1 MKLSISRNAI
11 TTSACVAIATRIF
24 YGLVIDSPSLYNGA
38 WISALI
44 GALLAAPLIW
54 CIHMTFTDGNNALL
68 NGPFKTN
75 TLPHL
80 PLIIALILSASIDGA
95 ITARCI
101 ANSARYVAFDYIAMF
116 YLLLPLF
123 FAAFWCVNCNGD
135 AIGAGARIWVK
146 TFPLLMIIIIILQ
159 FPHYRLDWLTPI
171 LGSGWQDILDGGLK
185 TAGWI
190 STMGG
195 MLMLVNH
202 DSPTES
208 RALHPVITVG
218 IATGLAM
225 FLIALRLMMTPTLF
239 SDDNLSRLFQ
249 LDSLLTNGRAPL
261 SLQLPLLIIWF
272 VSMLNLMIYD
282 TFIAAALIQRIFRK
296 LHGSICGIIAVLGV
310 AVLSLTPFSNA
321 SNAEIISMWQFLGV
335 AGTALISVLFNL
347 KSKGGKQSCKFAS

>member
-1 MKLSISRNAI
+1 MKLSISRTAI
-11 TTSACVAIATRIF
+11 TTSASVAITTRIF
-24 YGLVIDSPSLYNGA
+24 YGLMIDSPSLHNGA

-54 CIHMTFTDGNNALL
+54 CMHMTFTGGDNALL
-68 NGPFKTN
+68 NGPFKIN

-80 PLIIALILSASIDGA
+80 PLIIALILFSLIDGA

-101 ANSARYVAFDYIAMF
+101 ANSARYVAFDYMAMF

-135 AIGAGARIWVK
+135 AIGAGARIWAK
-146 TFPLLMIIIIILQ
+146 TFPFLMIVIIILQ
-159 FPHYRLDWLTPI
+159 FPHYRVDWLTPI
-171 LGSGWQDILDGGLK
+171 LGSGWKDILDGALK

-190 STMGG
+190 STMSG

-208 RALHPVITVG
+208 RSLHPVITVA
-218 IATGLAM
+218 IATGIAM
-225 FLIALRLMMTPTLF
+225 FLIVLRLMMTPTLF
-239 SDDNLSRLFQ
+239 SNDNLSRLFQ
-249 LDSLLTNGRAPL
+249 LDSWLTNGRAHV
-261 SLQLPLLIIWF
+261 SLQMPILIIWF

-282 TFIAAALIQRIFRK
+282 CFIAAALIQRIFRK
-296 LHGSICGIIAVLGV
+296 LHGAICGIIAVVGV
-310 AVLSLTPFSNA
+310 AVLSLTPVSNA
-321 SNAEIISMWQFLGV
+321 SNTEIISKWQFLCI

-347 KSKGGKQSCKFAS
+347 KIKGGRQSCKFAS